1 MSDRENARK
10 SILERVQKTE
20 NDNVLRSM
28 VFILGDYEVNKDG
41 EERAN
46 YIAAILLKIVGCAEI
61 KNLRNIYTVAGTL
74 AEIEAEKAV

>member
-1 MSDRENARK
+1 MSDMKNARK

-20 NDNVLRSM
+20 SDNVLRSM
-28 VFILGDYEVNKDG
+28 VFVLGDYEVSENG

-46 YIAAILLKIVGCAEI
+46 YIAAILLKIVSCTEI

-74 AEIEAEKAV
+74 AEIEAEKVV